1 MKKPSFLLIFL
12 LSSITALAQSVKY
25 ETFIYSSDDLADEI
39 QSLCEERNSTRSR
52 SEERRVGKECRSR
65 WSPYQLCGRFIQCQQ
80 RIG

>member
-39 QSLCEERNSTRSR
+39 QSLCEERNSTRSY
-52 SEERRVGKECRSR
+52 V
-65 WSPYQLCGRFIQCQQ
+65 
-80 RIG
+80 

>member
-39 QSLCEERNSTRSR
+39 QSLCEERNSTRSY
-52 SEERRVGKECRSR
+52 VGA
-65 WSPYQLCGRFIQCQQ
+65 
-80 RIG
+80 

>member
-39 QSLCEERNSTRSR
+39 QSLCEERNSTAVMWEIYSMPAKNRLK
-52 SEERRVGKECRSR
+52 V
-65 WSPYQLCGRFIQCQQ
+65 LHLVT
-80 RIG
+80 